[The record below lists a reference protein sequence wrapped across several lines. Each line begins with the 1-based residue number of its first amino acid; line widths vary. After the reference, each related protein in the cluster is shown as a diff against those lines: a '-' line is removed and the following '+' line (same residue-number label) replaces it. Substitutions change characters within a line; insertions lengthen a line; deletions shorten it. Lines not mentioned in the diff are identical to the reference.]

1 VDWIVS
7 LTPEVTA
14 DPAAA
19 LTNPPSGATIV
30 ELRIDRFPGIDIRS
44 AIASCPLPILVTLRS
59 TAEGGEGPDDGVS
72 RAEILSSARNAGAA
86 LLDLEY
92 DRDADLIKAL
102 GLPPEQVVLS
112 WHDPQGT
119 PDNIAKLAEGMLEL
133 PARWVKIVPTA
144 RSLGDLGNAVALH
157 NRFNNVPI
165 PKRRLLA
172 FAMGTPGLA
181 SRYLSPLMGP
191 PIGYASWREDAPAAP
206 GQLSIDVIER
216 VISHLNGPPQRLYGV
231 VGADVAGSLS
241 PALHAAGYQGLGLP
255 YLLVPISIPDPAE
268 LGEIFTPLGETLFD
282 RLGLETR
289 GWAVTSPYKAQ
300 AAAAADHAAPRVQR
314 AGAANTL
321 VLGAGRVFAENT
333 DADGVVGSLMN
344 IGINP
349 QGRSALVQGSGG
361 AARGAA
367 VGLHLAGADVVLRSR
382 SSHRAQAVA
391 EEMALDWC
399 SPDESQARFEILV
412 NATPL
417 GGNAGEPG
425 PFAVDTIRQA
435 TAVVDM
441 VYASQ
446 PTDLTEKARDLG
458 VAVAD
463 GRDVLL
469 HQGYAQF
476 AAFTNVLPPK
486 EAMKKAIGI

>member
-7 LTPEVTA
+7 LTPEVAA
-14 DPAAA
+14 DPFAAIA
-19 LTNPPSGATIV
+19 DPPSGATIV
-30 ELRIDRFPGIDIRS
+30 ELRIDRFPGIDVRA
-44 AIASCPLPILVTLRS
+44 AIAACPLPLLVTLRS
-59 TAEGGEGPDDGVS
+59 SAEGGEGPDDSVG
-72 RAEILSSARNAGAA
+72 RAEILSSARDAGPA
-86 LLDLEY
+86 LLDLEH
-92 DRDADLIKAL
+92 DRDAALIANL
-102 GLPPEQVVLS
+102 GLSPEQVILS

-119 PDNIAKLAEGMLEL
+119 PDRIASLAEGMLEM

-157 NRFNNVPI
+157 NRFNQI
-165 PKRRLLA
+165 PSRKRRLLA

-191 PIGYASWREDAPAAP
+191 PIAYAAWREDAPAAP
-206 GQLSIDVIER
+206 GQLSIDATER
-216 VISHLNGPPQRLYGV
+216 VIGPLDGPPKRLYGV

-241 PALHAAGYQGLGLP
+241 PTLHAAGYRSLGLP

-282 RLGLETR
+282 RLGLEAR
-289 GWAVTSPYKAQ
+289 GWAVTSPYKGR

-333 DADGVVGSLMN
+333 DADGVVGSLMSL
-344 IGINP
+344 GIDP
-349 QGRSALVQGSGG
+349 RGRSALVQGSGG

-399 SPDESQARFEILV
+399 SPDESQSRFEILV

-417 GGNAGEPG
+417 GSNTGESG
-425 PFAVDTIRQA
+425 PFADDAIRQA
-435 TAVVDM
+435 AAVVDM

-446 PTDLTEKARDLG
+446 ATDLAEKARDLG

-463 GRDVLL
+463 GREVLL

-476 AAFTNVLPPK
+476 AAFTNALPPK